1 MTMKRFGTAALLLS
15 AMALAATGC
24 MDKGTSSEGTGTRMS
39 GEEHR
44 EKYPEGHDRSVGKNC
59 YYDSETDSFFCTFD
73 EK

>member
-24 MDKGTSSEGTGTRMS
+24 MDKGTSSEGNGVRMS

-59 YYDSETDSFFCTFD
+59 YYDSKTDSFFCTFD